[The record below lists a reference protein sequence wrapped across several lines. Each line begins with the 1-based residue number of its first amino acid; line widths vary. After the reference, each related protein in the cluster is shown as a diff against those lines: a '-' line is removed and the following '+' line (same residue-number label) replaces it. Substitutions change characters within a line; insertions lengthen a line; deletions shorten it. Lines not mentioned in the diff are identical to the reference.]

1 MYAERIETQMRLAT
15 YDKNETKEVQF
26 TFDSRAGGKAF
37 IYELKRREQRFLIAI
52 WACNEENKKHNMIS
66 LGYLQQRICSCTFKR
81 HRTKITGVLEQICN
95 IL

>member
-52 WACNEENKKHNMIS
+52 
-66 LGYLQQRICSCTFKR
+66 
-81 HRTKITGVLEQICN
+81 
-95 IL
+95 